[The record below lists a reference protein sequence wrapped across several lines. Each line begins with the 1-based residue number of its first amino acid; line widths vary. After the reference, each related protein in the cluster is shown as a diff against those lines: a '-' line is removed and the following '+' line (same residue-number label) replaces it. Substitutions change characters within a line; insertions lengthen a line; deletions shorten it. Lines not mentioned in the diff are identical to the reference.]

1 MIFKVSS
8 TSDILW
14 FDQKCVCG
22 YAFIPKVNHFF
33 FKDMAMF
40 QKSIKKFEDMG
51 FVYSTN

>member
-33 FKDMAMF
+33 FLRYGNVSKVH
-40 QKSIKKFEDMG
+40 KEVRRHG
-51 FVYSTN
+51 FCVQY